1 MLILSDTV
9 ISLLQTTGK
18 PHKYTVTICE
28 NKSTL
33 RYAACGTLVKPDFCI
48 TIPLSL
54 FLFLSLLENEHLY
67 CNTLCLYILIP
78 YIIML
83 YRMCS
88 ETN

>member
-33 RYAACGTLVKPDFCI
+33 SYAACGTLVKPDFCI
-48 TIPLSL
+48 TLPLSLSL
-54 FLFLSLLENEHLY
+54 FL
-67 CNTLCLYILIP
+67 
-78 YIIML
+78 
-83 YRMCS
+83 
-88 ETN
+88 

>member
-33 RYAACGTLVKPDFCI
+33 SYAACGTLVKPDFCI
-48 TIPLSL
+48 TLPFSLSL
-54 FLFLSLLENEHLY
+54 FLLENEHLY
-67 CNTLCLYILIP
+67 CNTLCLYIDTIHYNVVQNVL
-78 YIIML
+78 
-83 YRMCS
+83 
-88 ETN
+88 